1 VTGDPAHKPA
11 AELDSLGVRRLP
23 QSLPEAIAHLEASDV
38 LRAAMGDA
46 LFESFLAVRRA
57 EVGLFADR
65 TPEEIAAATRWR
77 F

>member
-1 VTGDPAHKPA
+1 
-11 AELDSLGVRRLP
+11 
-23 QSLPEAIAHLEASDV
+23 
-38 LRAAMGDA
+38 MGDA